1 MAIWQFEYMIIPKG
15 RQLQDYTKEQII
27 SWKNVEILKD
37 SIIKLSQILSRK
49 ESWSSEIHQYGDK
62 NSSCMKLI
70 YEDNCLEEIGC
81 RFDLRDLTKGM
92 LILVI
97 EWINEIRGEILYE
110 DYIYQADIDT
120 LVVLMKNSRAAKFCG
135 DPQDYIKQI
144 SGETDI

>member
-1 MAIWQFEYMIIPKG
+1 MYNDLFCKLFINTEKPVEEVLDIICLILKGEIQPIRAIK
-15 RQLQDYTKEQII
+15 TKETEFDLRI
-27 SWKNVEILKD
+27 N
-37 SIIKLSQILSRK
+37 K
-49 ESWSSEIHQYGDK
+49 E
-62 NSSCMKLI
+62 
-70 YEDNCLEEIGC
+70 
-81 RFDLRDLTKGM
+81 FDLRDLTKGM

-120 LVVLMKNSRAAKFCG
+120 LVVLMKNSRTAKFCG